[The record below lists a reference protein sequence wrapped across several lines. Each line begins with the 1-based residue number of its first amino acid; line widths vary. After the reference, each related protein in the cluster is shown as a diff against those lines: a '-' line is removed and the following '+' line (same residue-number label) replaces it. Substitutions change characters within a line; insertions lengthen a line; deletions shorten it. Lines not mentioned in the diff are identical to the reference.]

1 MLLTWW
7 WHDEKTA
14 PRHLKCKS
22 SSRHSLV
29 RTLPTSSSESAR
41 HFIGGFI
48 SEYNDLTSGCH
59 RNGAS
64 DWGNYTASPHVRT
77 FHGWWIIDQLGSFV
91 RKLLRCGRMTRG
103 SLVIMLSSCLVIM
116 SAIFSWAKSAIAWCW
131 VTICVSIHKN
141 IPSASPY
148 LLVKSYHGW
157 PIAAWQQP
165 HQTNAMNPPLTATWC
180 YTGLSKKVDSKL
192 GDLVKSL
199 V

>member
-1 MLLTWW
+1 MSPEWCFGLGELYCIPTCPNFPWLVNYRSTRKFRS
-7 WHDEKTA
+7 KT
-14 PRHLKCKS
+14 S
-22 SSRHSLV
+22 EV
-29 RTLPTSSSESAR
+29 RT
-41 HFIGGFI
+41 
-48 SEYNDLTSGCH
+48 NDQGQSCH
-59 RNGAS
+59 
-64 DWGNYTASPHVRT
+64 HV
-77 FHGWWIIDQLGSFV
+77 I
-91 RKLLRCGRMTRG
+91 
-103 SLVIMLSSCLVIM
+103 IMLSSCLVIM

-141 IPSASPY
+141 IPRASLY